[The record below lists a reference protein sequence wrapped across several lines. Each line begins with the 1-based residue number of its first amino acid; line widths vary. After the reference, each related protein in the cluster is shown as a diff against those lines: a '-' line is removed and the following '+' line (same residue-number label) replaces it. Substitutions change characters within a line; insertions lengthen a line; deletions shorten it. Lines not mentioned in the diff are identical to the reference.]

1 MSKNL
6 SEKES
11 EVRIVG
17 KETQSDEKEEQRMR
31 VWLKIRKKNREKMRG
46 AKIRVL

>member
-17 KETQSDEKEEQRMR
+17 KETQWWKRGTKNESVIENKE
-31 VWLKIRKKNREKMRG
+31 KNREKMRG

>member
-31 VWLKIRKKNREKMRG
+31 VWLKIRKKIERKWEEQK
-46 AKIRVL
+46 